1 MKIEE
6 EIQSKFRNEYSKVRV
21 NLHYTE
27 NYLTNQLNEILKPF
41 KLSPTQFNVLRI
53 LRGQYPKTSSIGLV
67 KERMLDKNS
76 DISRIVDRMHAK
88 KLVIRK
94 ECKQDRRQ
102 KDILIT
108 QLGLDILAKIDKQED
123 DLDAKIHHLSLN
135 EITQLNNLL
144 DKIRS

>member
-1 MKIEE
+1 MKIED
-6 EIQSKFRNEYSKVRV
+6 EIKSKFRNEYSKARV

-27 NYLTNQLNEILKPF
+27 NYLTNQLIDVLKPF

-53 LRGQYPKTSSIGLV
+53 LRGQYPDTSSIGLV

-76 DISRIVDRMHAK
+76 DISRVVDRMHAK

-108 QLGLDILAKIDKQED
+108 QLGLDILAKIDVYEN
-123 DLDAKIHHLSLN
+123 DLDEKINHLSID
-135 EITQLNNLL
+135 EITQLNHLL

>member
-6 EIQSKFRNEYSKVRV
+6 EIQSKFRNEYSKARV

-27 NYLTNQLNEILKPF
+27 NYLTNQLNDILKPF

-53 LRGQYPKTSSIGLV
+53 LRGQYPNTSSIGLV

-135 EITQLNNLL
+135 EIIQLNNLL
-144 DKIRS
+144 DKIRG